1 MLKLAA
7 VSPTNEE
14 NYRHSQQQNLYWK
27 YEAEKAYFL
36 EDNCLT
42 ERYVPLQKSP
52 LPLFL
57 QSINKRSNTVS
68 NGETKRN
75 HLTI

>member
-14 NYRHSQQQNLYWK
+14 NYRHPQQQNLYWK

-42 ERYVPLQKSP
+42 ERYVHSSKVTSA
-52 LPLFL
+52 
-57 QSINKRSNTVS
+57 TVFAVH
-68 NGETKRN
+68 K
-75 HLTI
+75 